1 MSVLS
6 ARTAGRGRLARGQL
20 FQGQLFRRLG
30 TVPAVAGIA
39 YTVSWVAGLALPVP
53 NLPINASG
61 AEVIARYADHV
72 AAVQA
77 QFALTEGLPAIGLA
91 IVAGALARAAHRS
104 GERRLSLITAVSGA
118 IAAAISLTQYALG
131 AVLAGAAVPGH
142 ATGQAGALFEAVNR
156 LDGIKMFALAVLAL
170 AGAAL
175 AGKAG
180 LLPRWLRY
188 AGGALAATI
197 TVSGIGYL
205 LLIGTLAPM
214 AYVAGV
220 LLLVFVTGTGV
231 ALGRKASPARGHE
244 DSALPGRSAHVA
256 AGRSVNVAPGRS
268 AHVAP
273 DRGTRVA

>member
-1 MSVLS
+1 MSFPH
-6 ARTAGRGRLARGQL
+6 ARLAGGGLARGRLFRG
-20 FQGQLFRRLG
+20 LG

-53 NLPINASG
+53 NLSVSASG

-104 GERRLSLITAVSGA
+104 GARRLSLITAVSGA
-118 IAAAISLTQYALG
+118 IAAVISLTQYALG

-156 LDGIKMFALAVLAL
+156 LDGVKMFALAVLAL

-180 LLPRWLRY
+180 PAGTAALLPRWLRY
-188 AGGALAATI
+188 AGVALAATI

-220 LLLVFVTGTGV
+220 LLLAFVTGTGV
-231 ALGRKASPARGHE
+231 ALGRKASPVWGHE
-244 DSALPGRSAHVA
+244 DSGLPGRSAHVA
-256 AGRSVNVAPGRS
+256 AGR
-268 AHVAP
+268 
-273 DRGTRVA
+273 GTRVA

>member
-6 ARTAGRGRLARGQL
+6 MRTAGRRPASGRLFRG
-20 FQGQLFRRLG
+20 LG

-39 YTVSWVAGLALPVP
+39 YTVSWAAGLALPVP
-53 NLPINASG
+53 SLSLTASG
-61 AEVIARYADHV
+61 GEVIARYADHL

-91 IVAGALARAAHRS
+91 VVAGALARAAHRS
-104 GERRLSLITAVSGA
+104 GAHRPSWITAVSGA
-118 IAAAISLTQYALG
+118 IAAVISLTQYTLG
-131 AVLAGAAVPGH
+131 AVLAGAAVPDH
-142 ATGQAGALFEAVNR
+142 ATGQAAALFEAVNR
-156 LDGIKMFALAVLAL
+156 LDGVKMFALAVLAV
-170 AGAAL
+170 AAAAL

-205 LLIGTLAPM
+205 LLIGSLAPM

-220 LLLVFVTGTGV
+220 LLLIVVTGTGV
-231 ALGRKASPARGHE
+231 ALGRTG
-244 DSALPGRSAHVA
+244 SAVPGRS
-256 AGRSVNVAPGRS
+256 GRVAPGHG
-268 AHVAP
+268 AQA
-273 DRGTRVA
+273 G

>member
-6 ARTAGRGRLARGQL
+6 ARTAGRGRLARGG
-20 FQGQLFRRLG
+20 FRGRLFRGLG

-53 NLPINASG
+53 NLSVSASG

-104 GERRLSLITAVSGA
+104 GARRLSLITAVSGA
-118 IAAAISLTQYALG
+118 IAAVISLTQYALG

-156 LDGIKMFALAVLAL
+156 LDGVKMFALAVLAL

-180 LLPRWLRY
+180 P
-188 AGGALAATI
+188 AGSGPAPPLAA
-197 TVSGIGYL
+197 VRGRR
-205 LLIGTLAPM
+205 
-214 AYVAGV
+214 AGRDDHRV
-220 LLLVFVTGTGV
+220 GDRLPAADRDPGPDGV
-231 ALGRKASPARGHE
+231 RSRGAAAGLRHRHRRGARPQGE
-244 DSALPGRSAHVA
+244 PGAGPRGQRTAGPSAHVA
-256 AGRSVNVAPGRS
+256 AGR
-268 AHVAP
+268 
-273 DRGTRVA
+273 GTRVA